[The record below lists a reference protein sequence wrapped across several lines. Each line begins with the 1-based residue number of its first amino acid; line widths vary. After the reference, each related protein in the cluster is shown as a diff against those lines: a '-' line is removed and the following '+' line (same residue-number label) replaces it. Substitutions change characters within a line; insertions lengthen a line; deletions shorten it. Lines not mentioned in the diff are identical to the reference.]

1 MYLKP
6 RLCTTLLYAEGWMLR
21 GLVVELLL
29 AKTRV
34 RLVVRF
40 G

>member
-6 RLCTTLLYAEGWMLR
+6 RLCTTLLYAESWMLR
-21 GLVVELLL
+21 GLVVES
-29 AKTRV
+29 
-34 RLVVRF
+34 VV